1 METYLLSKTFRL
13 RRLSTTSKLKIY
25 CNGLSKNGIW
35 KPINKDNVN
44 SYGAETLLGWKKQFG
59 KNNFSANA
67 SYAYT
72 ASKDEETKKQLFF
85 VPFNKVTGSVAYSRN
100 RISAY
105 YQFLYNGFVY
115 TRADNNPDEI
125 INDYTVSNLGI
136 DYDFKFLDSFKLGF
150 QVLNIFNEDYE
161 SSRQA
166 NAGSKFQHVF
176 NFKILIFMKL
186 SKLLLIALSVS
197 LFVSCS
203 SDDDNDE
210 SKGQYEN
217 GFFILNEGSAGQG
230 SVSFSSDDFSVFT
243 KDAYTAAN
251 GTDLLGKYAQNI
263 FFDGDNAYIIAGGSN
278 VINVVNRYT
287 FKLIAKIDSGLAN
300 PRYGVVKDGKAYV
313 TNANTYSYINPA
325 TGNTDDYVAIINL
338 TTNKVESKIEL
349 NATADRLVL
358 EDGKL
363 YITEQYNNDKLLIVN
378 ITTKALETP
387 VVIGSGADTIEEENG
402 ILYILR
408 KPYGESSE
416 IVKVKISDKSVSKVT
431 FPETL
436 DSAGFL
442 DISDNKI
449 YYTVGSSVYSINT
462 SAASISTSAIFTAS
476 SVANLYGF
484 AVNDNKIYLAD
495 SGDYKAD
502 SKAYIYNLTGT
513 LQKELT
519 VGVAPNGFYFND

>member
-1 METYLLSKTFRL
+1 
-13 RRLSTTSKLKIY
+13 
-25 CNGLSKNGIW
+25 
-35 KPINKDNVN
+35 
-44 SYGAETLLGWKKQFG
+44 
-59 KNNFSANA
+59 
-67 SYAYT
+67 
-72 ASKDEETKKQLFF
+72 
-85 VPFNKVTGSVAYSRN
+85 
-100 RISAY
+100 
-105 YQFLYNGFVY
+105 
-115 TRADNNPDEI
+115 
-125 INDYTVSNLGI
+125 
-136 DYDFKFLDSFKLGF
+136 
-150 QVLNIFNEDYE
+150 
-161 SSRQA
+161 
-166 NAGSKFQHVF
+166 
-176 NFKILIFMKL
+176 MKL